1 MLELRPPRPEDARAL
16 ELLARRSWPTGT
28 HPGGLGWQLATE
40 DMPRPMAV
48 AERDGEVVAWAGVT
62 GANAISEHTRIT
74 LEGAAADPEA
84 GAALLEWASART
96 EGETHLPVFHG
107 DEELRS
113 LAEKAGFA
121 HEGALDTWMR
131 RAATEESPPLPA
143 GYVIRPVREGE
154 EDARVECHRLAWKPA
169 DLPWPESVGTVD
181 PSLNSRFSRAYYESA
196 RASLLYDPELD
207 LVVQAPDGS
216 PAAGCVVWFDEENGA
231 SEVEPLGV
239 VPAHRRRGL
248 AAALVL
254 EACSLTARRGGDR
267 VFINTAPNPLYPAP
281 AKTYAKVGFEEVDR
295 GRVYVRRAP

>member
-1 MLELRPPRPEDARAL
+1 MLELRPPRPEDTRAL
-16 ELLARRSWPTGT
+16 ELLARRSWPMGT
-28 HPGGLGWQLATE
+28 HPGGLGWQSATE

-74 LEGAAADPEA
+74 LEGAATDPEA
-84 GAALLEWASART
+84 GAALLEWALART
-96 EGETHLPVFHG
+96 EGETHLPIFHG

-131 RAATEESPPLPA
+131 RAATEESPSLPE
-143 GYVIRPVREGE
+143 GYVVRPVREGE
-154 EDARVECHRLAWKPA
+154 EEARVECHRLAWKPA
-169 DLPWPESVGTVD
+169 DLPWPESVGPVD
-181 PSLNSRFSRAYYESA
+181 PSLNSRFSLAYYDA
-196 RASLLYDPELD
+196 TRASLLYDPELD

-216 PAAGCVVWFDEENGA
+216 LAACCVVWLDAESGT

-281 AKTYAKVGFEEVDR
+281 ARTYAKVGFEEVDR
-295 GRVYVRRAP
+295 GRVYVRRTP

>member
-216 PAAGCVVWFDEENGA
+216 PAACCVVWFDAESGA